1 MNGLRLVGLVGE
13 PPSIP
18 RMFPERIIVKKS
30 LCRRLKKLADR
41 IICFS
46 KACIKR
52 KDFFL
57 WKNFHGIWT
66 HSQSPLSRPP
76 LLVEV
81 GGSVQSNAP
90 LQTYLTE
97 RPSVWYEWRISE
109 RWRKTETYRD
119 KDGKRKTRTRS
130 GWRTIDSG
138 ENFQPFFLRDETGQL
153 LVEPEGAKVDAPS
166 TMSCICSPSDPIYYG
181 KGPERAIANSTH
193 RRRFTESSLTPG
205 HAIYVLGPAKLR

>member
-1 MNGLRLVGLVGE
+1 MEYGLIPSLLSLALLFWWRSVVLFKRTVEDVPTSEVKGVFYGLNE
-13 PPSIP
+13 
-18 RMFPERIIVKKS
+18 VK
-30 LCRRLKKLADR
+30 
-41 IICFS
+41 
-46 KACIKR
+46 
-52 KDFFL
+52 
-57 WKNFHGIWT
+57 
-66 HSQSPLSRPP
+66 
-76 LLVEV
+76 
-81 GGSVQSNAP
+81 GSVQSNAP

-119 KDGKRKTRTRS
+119 KDGRRKTRTRR

-153 LVEPEGAKVDAPS
+153 LVEPEGAKVEAPS

-193 RRRFTESSLTPG
+193 RRRFTES
-205 HAIYVLGPAKLR
+205 